1 MLVLS
6 RKAGESLYI
15 GDGITVSITSISGG
29 RVKLAIDAPP
39 EVPILRGELLAK
51 EIASPLPLGS
61 VNAHSPV
68 LATANS

>member
-15 GDGITVSITSISGG
+15 GDGITVTVTSTSGG

-51 EIASPLPLGS
+51 EMAQPFQLGS
-61 VNAHSPV
+61 VSSHSPV
-68 LATANS
+68 LEVVSS